1 MPKPLLFVR
10 VLLTVLSFN
19 AIGQAQTPAGG
30 TRPVLFKE
38 PTANQRFAMLSPVPF
53 RLGKTGIGNNRQ
65 VFFLKFRQIPGPVE
79 KKHLSAKGIALHEYI
94 PSNVYLAT
102 VANPLTDIELK
113 SLGIIGVFEPPSSIK
128 QEKEI
133 YSVRKV
139 QAASEKNNRK
149 FHVWLAPGMDS
160 VSALQK
166 IQNLLG
172 KDAPLSADFK
182 ILYNRMLEIRLSEAS
197 LEELLTQPFV
207 LYAMPVPELFAL
219 NIIGTESHFGNL
231 IHQGN
236 ASTPG
241 LTGKGITVGIGD
253 AGRIYHIDHNYYE
266 DGQLYNGSFHATHVA
281 GTLAG
286 KGHVNPIMRGFAYDA
301 RLEVEYFN
309 NIIFQTPALYNQKRM
324 VITNNSYGAGSFCLP
339 YSGQYSGFCGQ
350 ADQQLL
356 DMPHLMH
363 VFAAGNTG
371 TLTCGN
377 YPVSYRTIDN
387 AFQAAKN
394 VITVGGT
401 NESGSTSV
409 YSKGPTLD
417 GRVKPEIVAISTNVL
432 STGTNNGYGRLDG
445 TSMSSPQVS
454 GALALLYERYR
465 QLNNAN
471 DPDGALMKALVCN
484 TATDIGT
491 RYVDFANGFGWLNI
505 KKAVETLNK
514 KSWFSGTI
522 EHQEDQVFE
531 INLEEEVADFK
542 ILLYWHDLPASY
554 YSSKALVNDLDLTV
568 QLPDGSV
575 YEPFVLDTSAA
586 GVLNQATR
594 GKDHLNNIEQVVIDR
609 ALPGR
614 YQIRIKGF
622 ELPFGSQS
630 FKVVYNWEDINFELI
645 QPAGGELFKHGQR
658 RIIQWRYPTHESDEF
673 GFFYSTNGGLNW
685 NEIPG
690 SATEI
695 GRKNWTLPGFTNSNV
710 LLKITHP
717 GSGQERISAPFSV
730 LPEMN
735 FTVSSECES
744 SITVEWKKPSNLD
757 SIAILLYNG
766 TEMETIAFSSDS
778 VYKIQGL
785 KTGKPY
791 WVSLQPILNQKI
803 GERSIAK
810 RILTRPVIC
819 STSGLNEDLSIAVS
833 DSFLVS
839 RNPSVIDSIAPFTVQ
854 VRNEGTT
861 SISDTVYLKLLKN
874 NNEIGQDTLVRTW
887 VSGQTYN
894 WVTRLR
900 PTGIPGESAYYQLAI
915 FKRNDPDP
923 SNDSAAIFWRYLQS
937 DPVELPF
944 TESLQQLKD
953 TIYKIPGYSG
963 LAGLPAWDAQLN
975 SPAINLEARNS
986 DGIFITSKIEG
997 QSIQLIGNY
1006 NFTNYNVMDDI
1017 RMSLDIP
1024 DFSQVK
1030 MDCFIRGNDT
1040 SSWIGVALLDPF
1052 TQQPKIDFLNI
1063 SNLLANAGQEFSSSF
1078 QIRFRIVHSSYQNI
1092 LNVFRQLRFFKAEED
1107 ISLIYLTYQKQFTTD
1122 GDSLQFRLWARN
1134 NKQVSSAAV
1143 QFSIQPPDGNLQYLE
1158 LPSIPA
1164 GDTAILGFTVDVND
1178 WPNAVALVK
1187 AWVHTVGDLN
1197 LSDDSLV
1204 AALTYVKKINSFP
1217 YREGFE
1223 SGKAGWGSTF
1233 LYEHSSN
1240 LSESIAPFKPA
1251 NGNSFWGTQW
1261 IASTQGIGF
1270 IVPSG
1275 YLLSPLFDLNGM
1287 KQPYISASVNKQLCE
1302 SKDSVFLEYSIDTG
1316 KIWIPLI
1323 AQSDQVNWYNNP
1335 DRSAW
1340 LGCDQPGFDRWRVI
1354 SSKLPEGISTIQF
1367 RLLSLARNDTSNV
1380 MPRLPGGFLLDDF
1393 HLYNR
1398 VYPLFM
1404 GNSHPV
1410 QNIRVGSSNFSP
1422 VLASGQ
1428 LLAELKCEN
1437 NEEGPISI
1445 TYSQTEG
1452 TLDFSGNEVLP
1463 LNWTLNSS
1471 GQAGVKK
1478 GIARFYLPDE
1488 KIQNWLDAH
1497 PCDTCSQKLSAYDLS
1512 IFRYG
1517 GPPAT
1522 LNNRLSDNVSG
1533 YETVWDPSG
1542 FDLIPYDKGYFVE
1555 LPTTFYGEF
1564 YLGRNTTLSPLDF
1577 NAVRSDNENAVNLN
1591 WSVVS
1596 WQGIELAELERSTS
1610 SDRGFLPILRNVITP
1625 TSELSAVY
1633 SDTDIIAPGTYF
1645 YRLKLVGSNGT
1656 IRYSAIR
1663 VVQFEKELNVQIY
1676 PNPGR
1681 GDQIKLQLN
1690 RLDGARL
1697 HLELTDIGGKRL
1709 ANSAVT
1715 VGVGQHWMSL
1725 APLTRGLPAGVYV
1738 VGVSTGKQKKT
1749 VRLVISGN

>member
-1 MPKPLLFVR
+1 MPKPLLTVR
-10 VLLTVLSFN
+10 VLLIVLCFYS
-19 AIGQAQTPAGG
+19 IGHSQTPAGG

-38 PTANQRFAMLSPVPF
+38 PIANQQFAPASSAAFHWEENTKGGATQL
-53 RLGKTGIGNNRQ
+53 L
-65 VFFLKFRQIPGPVE
+65 FLKFQQIPGPLQ
-79 KKHLSAKGIALHEYI
+79 KKHLAARGILLYEYL
-94 PSNVYLAT
+94 PYNTYLAT
-102 VANPLTDIELK
+102 VPTHYTNKELEA
-113 SLGIIGVFEPPSSIK
+113 LGITGVMVPSSTVK
-128 QEKEI
+128 QDKHIVTAGNKFAAPEGG
-133 YSVRKV
+133 RK
-139 QAASEKNNRK
+139 NY
-149 FHVWLAPGMDS
+149 HIWLAPGIDS
-160 VSALQK
+160 IIAVQK

-172 KDAPLSADFK
+172 KDAPQSGEINF
-182 ILYNRMLEIRLSEAS
+182 LYNRMLDIRLNTAS
-197 LEELLTQPFV
+197 LEKLLQEAFV
-207 LYAMPVPELFAL
+207 LYALPVPELFAL
-219 NIIGTESHFGNL
+219 NLIGTESHYGNL
-231 IHQGN
+231 VHQGN
-236 ASTPG
+236 ATTPG
-241 LTGKGITVGIGD
+241 ITGKGVTVGIGD

-309 NIIFQTPALYNQKRM
+309 NIIFQTPALYSQKRM
-324 VITNNSYGAGSFCLP
+324 VITNNSYGAGSSCLP

-371 TLTCGN
+371 TLTCGS
-377 YPVSYRTIDN
+377 YPASYRTIDN

-401 NESGSTSV
+401 NETGSVSV

-417 GRVKPEIVAISTNVL
+417 GRIKPEIVAISTNVL

-465 QLNNAN
+465 QLHNGN

-505 KKAVETLNK
+505 RKAIETLNK
-514 KSWFSGTI
+514 KNWFTGTVD
-522 EHQEDQVFE
+522 HQEEQIFE
-531 INLEEEVADFK
+531 INLDEEVADFK

-568 QLPDGSV
+568 QLPDGSI
-575 YEPFVLDTSAA
+575 YDPFVLDTSSG
-586 GVLNQATR
+586 GVLNQAIR

-622 ELPFGSQS
+622 EIPFDSQT

-673 GFFYSTNGGLNW
+673 DFFYSTNGGLNW
-685 NEIPG
+685 NEIEGAP
-690 SATEI
+690 TET
-695 GRKNWTLPGFTNSNV
+695 GRKNWTLPGFTNTNV
-710 LLKITHP
+710 LLKIIHP
-717 GSGQERISAPFSV
+717 GSGQERISAPFSI
-730 LPEMN
+730 LPELN

-744 SITVEWKKPSNLD
+744 SITVEWKKSSNLD

-785 KTGKPY
+785 KTGKQY
-791 WVSLQPILNQKI
+791 WVCLQPILNQKI

-810 RILTRPVIC
+810 RITTRPVIC
-819 STSGLNEDLSIAVS
+819 SSSGLNEDLSIAVA
-833 DSFLVS
+833 DSILVS
-839 RNPSVIDSIAPFTVQ
+839 RNPSVIDSLAPFVVQ
-854 VRNEGTT
+854 LRNEGSA
-861 SISDTVYLKLLKN
+861 SISDTVFLKLLKN
-874 NNEIGQDTLVRTW
+874 NIEIGQDTLNRTW
-887 VSGQTYN
+887 LSGQTYN
-894 WVTRLR
+894 WVTNLR
-900 PTGIPGESAYYQLAI
+900 PVGIPGEAANYQLVI
-915 FKRNDPDP
+915 FKQNDPDR
-923 SNDSAAIFWRYLQS
+923 SNDSAAIFWRYIQS

-944 TESLQQLKD
+944 TEALQQLKD
-953 TIYKIPGYSG
+953 TIYKLPGYSG
-963 LAGLPAWDAQLN
+963 LAGLPAWDALLN
-975 SPAINLEARNS
+975 STAINLEARNS
-986 DGIFITSKIEG
+986 DGIYITSKIEG
-997 QSIQLIGNY
+997 QSFQLIGNY

-1024 DFSQVK
+1024 EISQVK

-1040 SSWIGVALLDPF
+1040 SNWIGVALVDPF

-1063 SNLLANAGQEFSSSF
+1063 SNVLSNAGQEFSSSF
-1078 QIRFRIVHSSYQNI
+1078 QIRLRIVHGSYQNA

-1107 ISLIYLTYQKQFTTD
+1107 ISLIYLTFQKQFTTD
-1122 GDSLQFRLWARN
+1122 GDSVHFRLWARN
-1134 NKQVSSAAV
+1134 NKRSPSAAAR
-1143 QFSIQPPDGNLQYLE
+1143 FSIQPPDGNLQYVE
-1158 LPSIPA
+1158 LASIPA
-1164 GDTAILGFTVDVND
+1164 GDTAIVGFTVNVND
-1178 WPNAVALVK
+1178 WPSALAPVK
-1187 AWVHTVGDLN
+1187 AWIHTAGDQN
-1197 LSDDSLV
+1197 RSDDSLV
-1204 AALTYVKKINSFP
+1204 ANLTYAKKITSFP

-1223 SGKAGWGSTF
+1223 SGKGGWGSTF

-1251 NGNSFWGTQW
+1251 NGNFFWGTQW
-1261 IASTQGIGF
+1261 ISSTQGIGF

-1275 YLLSPLFDLNGM
+1275 YLLSPLFELNDM
-1287 KQPYISASVNKQLCE
+1287 KQPYISASVNKQLCDN
-1302 SKDSVFLEYSIDTG
+1302 KDSVFFEYSLDTG
-1316 KIWIPLI
+1316 KIWIPLL
-1323 AQSDQVNWYNNP
+1323 AQSDQINWYNNP
-1335 DRSAW
+1335 DQSAW
-1340 LGCDQPGFDRWRVI
+1340 LGCGQPGFDRWRVI

-1404 GNSHPV
+1404 GNSHPI
-1410 QNIRVGSSNFSP
+1410 QNIQVRSSAFSP

-1428 LLAELKCEN
+1428 LFAELKSEPN
-1437 NEEGPISI
+1437 VEGSI
-1445 TYSQTEG
+1445 NIAYSQTDG
-1452 TLDFSGNEVLP
+1452 SADFSGNQVLP
-1463 LNWTLNSS
+1463 LNWSLTSS

-1512 IFRYG
+1512 VFRYG

-1522 LNNRLSDNVSG
+1522 INNGLSDNVSG

-1577 NAVRSDNENAVNLN
+1577 NAIRSVNQNTVNLN
-1591 WSVVS
+1591 WSVAS

-1610 SDRGFLPILRNVITP
+1610 SGSGFRPILRTVINPSTA
-1625 TSELSAVY
+1625 LSAAY
-1633 SDTDIIAPGTYF
+1633 SDTDLIIPGTYF
-1645 YRLKLVGSNGT
+1645 YRLKLVGTNGT

-1663 VVQFEKELNVQIY
+1663 VVQFENELNVQLY
-1676 PNPGR
+1676 PNPGKA
-1681 GDQIKLQLN
+1681 DQIKLQLN
-1690 RLDGARL
+1690 RLDGAL
-1697 HLELTDIGGKRL
+1697 LYLELTDIGGKRL
-1709 ANSAVT
+1709 ANSTVT
-1715 VGVGQHWMSL
+1715 IGVGQHWMSL
-1725 APLTRGLPAGVYV
+1725 APLTRGLPAGVYILALR
-1738 VGVSTGKQKKT
+1738 TGKQKKSL
-1749 VRLVISGN
+1749 RLVISGN

>member
-10 VLLTVLSFN
+10 VLLTVFCFN
-19 AIGQAQTPAGG
+19 VIVQAQTPAGG

-38 PTANQRFAMLSPVPF
+38 TTANQRFAMVPPTSNH
-53 RLGKTGIGNNRQ
+53 LEKKSVGINTQ
-65 VFFLKFRQIPGPVE
+65 VYFLKFRQIPGPLE
-79 KKHLSAKGIALHEYI
+79 KKQLSARGIELHEYI
-94 PSNVYLAT
+94 PNNVYLAT
-102 VANPLTDIELK
+102 VSKPPTYSELQL
-113 SLGIIGVFEPPSSIK
+113 LGIVGVFEPEPSIK
-128 QEKEI
+128 QETADFSAIKQLGAFE
-133 YSVRKV
+133 
-139 QAASEKNNRK
+139 EKRK

-160 VSALQK
+160 VSVLQK
-166 IQNLLG
+166 IHNLLG
-172 KDAPLSADFK
+172 NDAPLSADTRL
-182 ILYNRMLEIRLSEAS
+182 LYNRMLEIRVRESS
-197 LEELLTQPFV
+197 LQKLLLQPFV

-219 NIIGTESHFGNL
+219 NLIGTESHFGNL

-241 LTGKGITVGIGD
+241 LTGKGVTVGIGD

-266 DGQLYNGSFHATHVA
+266 EGQLYNGNFHATHVA

-309 NIIFQTPALYNQKRM
+309 NIIFQTPTLYNQKRM
-324 VITNNSYGAGSFCLP
+324 VITNNSYGSGSLCLP

-356 DMPHLMH
+356 DMPHLIH
-363 VFAAGNTG
+363 VFAAGNAG

-394 VITVGGT
+394 VISVGGT
-401 NESGSTSV
+401 NETGSISV

-445 TSMSSPQVS
+445 TSMSTPQVS

-465 QLNNAN
+465 QLHNGN
-471 DPDGALMKALVCN
+471 DPEGALMKALVCN

-514 KSWFSGTI
+514 KNWFSGTL
-522 EHQEDQVFE
+522 EHQEEQVFE
-531 INLEEEVADFK
+531 INLTEEVADFK

-614 YQIRIKGF
+614 YQIRIKGY

-630 FKVVYNWEDINFELI
+630 FKVVYNWEDISFELI

-673 GFFYSTNGGLNW
+673 EFFYSTNGGLNW
-685 NEIPG
+685 NEITG
-690 SATEI
+690 STTEI
-695 GRKNWTLPGFTNSNV
+695 GRKNWTLPGFTNSAV

-744 SITVEWKKPSNLD
+744 SVTVEWKKPPNLD
-757 SIAILLYNG
+757 SIAVLLYNG

-785 KTGKPY
+785 QSGKPY
-791 WVSLQPILNQKI
+791 WVCLQPILNQKI
-803 GERSIAK
+803 GERSVAK

-819 STSGLNEDLSIAVS
+819 TSTGLNGDLSISVA

-839 RNPSVIDSIAPFTVQ
+839 RTPSVIDSLAHFKVQ
-854 VRNEGTT
+854 LRNMGTT
-861 SISDTVYLKLLKN
+861 SFSDTVYLKLLKN
-874 NNEIGQDTLVRTW
+874 NSEFGNDTLVRTW
-887 VSGQTYN
+887 LSGQSYN
-894 WVTRLR
+894 WITKLR
-900 PTGIPGESAYYQLAI
+900 PVGIPEESANYQFI
-915 FKRNDPDP
+915 IYKKNDPVQ
-923 SNDSAAIFWRYLQS
+923 SNDSAAIFWRYLQT
-937 DPVELPF
+937 DPIELPF
-944 TESLQQLKD
+944 TESLVQLKD
-953 TIYKIPGYSG
+953 SIYKLPGYSG
-963 LAGLPAWDAQLN
+963 LPGLPAWDAVLN
-975 SPAINLEARNS
+975 STAIQLQTSNAE
-986 DGIFITSKIEG
+986 GIFITSKIDG
-997 QSIQLIGNY
+997 QSLQLIGNY
-1006 NFTNYNVMDDI
+1006 NFDNYSVLDDI
-1017 RMSLDIP
+1017 RMALDIP

-1040 SSWIGVALLDPF
+1040 SSWISVALFDPF

-1063 SNLLANAGQEFSSSF
+1063 SNLLVNAGQEFSSSF
-1078 QIRFRIVHSSYQNI
+1078 QVRLQIVHSSYQPI
-1092 LNVFRQLRFFKAEED
+1092 LNIFRQLRFFKVDDD
-1107 ISLIYLTYQKQFTTD
+1107 ISLNYLTYQKQFTTD
-1122 GDSLQFRLWARN
+1122 GDTLQFHLWARN
-1134 NKQVSSAAV
+1134 NKLVPSAAV
-1143 QFSIQPPDGNLQYLE
+1143 QFSIQPPDGTLQSIE
-1158 LPSIPA
+1158 LASIPP
-1164 GDTAILGFTVDVND
+1164 GDTAIIGFKVNVNN
-1178 WPNAVALVK
+1178 WPNALAPVK
-1187 AWVHTVGDLN
+1187 AWVHASGDLN
-1197 LSDDSLV
+1197 LSDDSLEV
-1204 AALTYVKKINSFP
+1204 PLLYAKKINSFP

-1223 SGKAGWGSTF
+1223 AGKAGWGSTF
-1233 LYEHSSN
+1233 LYEHSSK

-1251 NGNSFWGTQW
+1251 NGSSFWGTQW
-1261 IASTQGIGF
+1261 ISSTQGIGF

-1275 YLLSPLFDLNGM
+1275 YLLSPLFDLNGI
-1287 KQPYISASVNKQLCE
+1287 KQPYISASVNRQLCD
-1302 SKDSVFLEYSIDTG
+1302 SKDSVFLQYSLDTG
-1316 KIWIPLI
+1316 KIWIPLL
-1323 AQSDQVNWYNNP
+1323 AQSDQMNWYNNP
-1335 DRSAW
+1335 DKNAW
-1340 LGCDQPGFDRWRVI
+1340 LGCSQPGFDRWRVI

-1367 RLLSLARNDTSNV
+1367 RLLSLARNDTSTV
-1380 MPRLPGGFLLDDF
+1380 MPRLPGGFLMDDF

-1404 GNSHPV
+1404 GNNHSA
-1410 QNIRVGSSNFSP
+1410 QNIQVESSAFSP
-1422 VLASGQ
+1422 VLANGQ
-1428 LLAELKCEN
+1428 LLAELKSEV
-1437 NEEGPISI
+1437 NEEGPVNISF
-1445 TYSQTEG
+1445 SQTEG
-1452 TLDFSGNEVLP
+1452 TPEFSGNAVLP
-1463 LNWTLNSS
+1463 FNWSLNNN
-1471 GQAGVKK
+1471 GQTGGKK
-1478 GIARFYLPDE
+1478 GIARFYLSDE

-1522 LNNRLSDNVSG
+1522 INNRLSDNVSG

-1542 FDLIPYDKGYFVE
+1542 FDLIPFDKGYFVE

-1577 NAVRSDNENAVNLN
+1577 SAVRSGNENAVDLN

-1596 WQGIELAELERSTS
+1596 WQGIELVELERSVS
-1610 SDRGFLPILRNVITP
+1610 SDRGYLPILKNVITP
-1625 TSELSAVY
+1625 STAFSAAY
-1633 SDTDIIAPGTYF
+1633 SDADIIAPGTYF
-1645 YRLKLVGSNGT
+1645 YRLKLVGRNGT

-1663 VVQFEKELNVQIY
+1663 VVQFENELNVQVY

-1681 GDQIKLQLN
+1681 ADQLRLQLN

-1697 HLELTDIGGKRL
+1697 QLELTDISGKQL
-1709 ANSAVT
+1709 ANSTVT

-1725 APLTRGLPAGVYV
+1725 SSLTRGLPAGVYV
-1738 VGVSTGKQKKT
+1738 IRVSTGKQKKT
-1749 VRLVISGN
+1749 LRLVISGN